1 MKDNES
7 DIIRC
12 DWANNSDLERHYHDT
27 QWGKPVHDDSVLFK
41 MLILEGM
48 QAGLS
53 WSTILKKMDTI
64 SQAFD
69 NFDPHIIKD
78 YDEKKVEELL
88 QNPGIIRNRLKVL
101 AVINNAKAYLELCKE
116 FGSLDHYLWSYVNY
130 SPIVNSWE
138 AIDEVPNNTQL
149 SDEISK
155 DLKKRG
161 FKFVGYTIIYA
172 YMQGIGMVN
181 DHLITCSY
189 R

>member
-1 MKDNES
+1 MKNNDR
-7 DIIRC
+7 DTIRC
-12 DWANNSDLERHYHDT
+12 DWANNGDLERHYHDT

-69 NFDPHIIKD
+69 NFDPHIIKG

-116 FGSLDHYLWSYVNY
+116 FGSLNDYLWSYVNY

-138 AIDEVPNNTQL
+138 RIEEVPNNTQL

-161 FKFVGYTIIYA
+161 FKFVGSTIIYA

-181 DHLITCSY
+181 DHLITCSF